1 MMPKGTSSIPTPEPS
16 ITTSGSAVVFRLVS
30 LVVIVTVIN
39 VLEVMLSVA
48 PELVGSSRARV
59 VFVAVVERKL
69 PVVRVAF
76 AAMVS
81 WNRWA
86 FGLSLKGLWDAQFLV
101 WLLVTT
107 GILPLVWWWFC
118 HKICRV
124 NKNKGKTVTEVR
136 IVLCW
141 GCVRLT
147 KMLNLY
153 FIFYSGI
160 IFFNCRKKVYFES
173 G

>member
-39 VLEVMLSVA
+39 VLEVMLSLA

-86 FGLSLKGLWDAQFLV
+86 FSLSVKGLWDAQFLV

-107 GILPLVWWWFC
+107 GILPLV
-118 HKICRV
+118 
-124 NKNKGKTVTEVR
+124 
-136 IVLCW
+136 
-141 GCVRLT
+141 
-147 KMLNLY
+147 
-153 FIFYSGI
+153 
-160 IFFNCRKKVYFES
+160 
-173 G
+173 